1 LFRGLLLFVNRERN
15 DDELKRALQS
25 WTVDPKIPPNFA
37 PAVWDRI
44 AAGEKASPGWNS
56 WVTFLQN
63 LSPVAGSRLALTAAT
78 LGLVSGIFAG
88 VIESKQLNLA
98 TQQEL
103 AVKYVRS
110 VDPYQQ
116 VSSL

>member
-1 LFRGLLLFVNRERN
+1 MNPDQN

-25 WTVDPKIPPNFA
+25 WKVDPKIPPNFA
-37 PAVWDRI
+37 HGVWDRI
-44 AAGEKASPGWNS
+44 AARETASPGWNIT
-56 WVTFLQN
+56 WETFWQT
-63 LSPVAGSRLALTAAT
+63 LSPIAGSRLALTAAT

-88 VIESKQLNLA
+88 IIESKQLNSA

-110 VDPYQQ
+110 IDPYQQ
-116 VSSL
+116 ARSL

>member
-1 LFRGLLLFVNRERN
+1 MNPDQN

-25 WTVDPKIPPNFA
+25 WKVDPKIPPNFA
-37 PAVWDRI
+37 HGVWDRI
-44 AAGEKASPGWNS
+44 AARETVSTGWT
-56 WVTFLQN
+56 TFWQT
-63 LSPVAGSRLALTAAT
+63 LSPTAGSRLALTAAT
-78 LGLVSGIFAG
+78 LGLVLGIFAG
-88 VIESKQLNLA
+88 IIESKQLNSA

-110 VDPYQQ
+110 IDPYER

>member
-1 LFRGLLLFVNRERN
+1 MNRDQN

-25 WTVDPKIPPNFA
+25 WKVDPKIPPNFA
-37 PAVWDRI
+37 QGVWDRI
-44 AAGEKASPGWNS
+44 AARETASPGWNT

-63 LSPVAGSRLALTAAT
+63 LSPATGSRLTLTAAT
-78 LGLVSGIFAG
+78 LGLVLGIFAG
-88 VIESKQLNLA
+88 IIESKQLNSA

-110 VDPYQQ
+110 IDPYQQ
-116 VSSL
+116 ARSL

>member
-1 LFRGLLLFVNRERN
+1 VNREQN

-25 WTVDPKIPPNFA
+25 WKIDPKIPPNFA
-37 PAVWDRI
+37 HGVWDRI
-44 AAGEKASPGWNS
+44 AARETASPRWNT
-56 WVTFLQN
+56 WVTFLQT
-63 LSPVAGSRLALTAAT
+63 LSPVAGSRLALAAAT

-88 VIESKQLNLA
+88 IIESKQLNSA

-110 VDPYQQ
+110 IDPYQQ
-116 VSSL
+116 ISSL